1 MADKF
6 HIEPFDERTQVKLE
20 LLKLYVRSWLPVFMS
35 KKEVYWKDIFIYD
48 FFSGAGM
55 DSKGKLGSPLIIL
68 NELKGYCPTIV
79 EKGLKVRL
87 LFNELQEDVL
97 DNLKSKVADFFTDC
111 RAKSEFNCCK
121 ACSKENKCPF
131 TVIFEQKE
139 FKPLFS
145 ELYPSIRTKPKLPRF
160 MFLDQFGIKQIT
172 QEIFQKLT
180 ALTRTDFLFFISS
193 SFVRRFAEL
202 EEFKQ
207 YLKVSKEDFDESQPE
222 HCHRI
227 ILDYYKSMTH
237 NSDYFLAPFS
247 IRKVANIYGLIFGS
261 NNPIGMEKYLD
272 AAWSIDKN
280 TGEANF
286 NIDND
291 SILSGQPSLFPED
304 NVVKK
309 VDVFERNL
317 LKWLKEGER
326 TNEEIYLFALSSGM
340 RKTHATE
347 ILKKNSSCLKITSK
361 DKIRKGYFYLGYK
374 PDKHIKIK
382 KNE

>member
-6 HIEPFDERTQVKLE
+6 HIEPFDEGTQVKLE

-68 NELKGYCPTIV
+68 NELIGYCPSIV

-97 DNLKSKVADFFTDC
+97 DNLKSKVSDFFADC
-111 RAKSEFNCCK
+111 RTKSEFNCCK
-121 ACSKENKCPF
+121 ACSTENKCPF
-131 TVIFEQKE
+131 TVKFEQKE

-145 ELYPSIRTKPKLPRF
+145 ELYPAIRTKPKLPRF

-207 YLKVSKEDFDESQPE
+207 YLKVNKEDFDESRPE

-237 NSDYFLAPFS
+237 DSDYFLAPFS

-326 TNEEIYLFALSSGM
+326 TNEEIYLFALSNGM
-340 RKTHATE
+340 RKTHATD
-347 ILKKNSSCLKITSK
+347 ILKRNSSCLKITSA

-374 PDKHIKIK
+374 PEKHIKIK
-382 KNE
+382 MK